1 MEYGQPQDNLVKE
14 LSLPLC
20 QSKGWMK
27 LLGILA
33 ILWGISMALSIVGI
47 VLAWLPIWMGV
58 TLYRVANAADLAL
71 ITGDREA
78 LARALAKLR
87 LFFTVMGVMALLILL
102 LMAAGMIIGLTGHVW
117 VGHMWIDH
125 PWHMPLGHRM

>member
-1 MEYGQPQDNLVKE
+1 MDTGQPQDTLVKE

-33 ILWGISMALSIVGI
+33 ILWGISMALSIVGLI
-47 VLAWLPIWMGV
+47 IAWLPIWMGV
-58 TLYRVANAADLAL
+58 TLYRAANAADLAL
-71 ITGDREA
+71 VTGDYQD

-87 LFFTVMGVMALLILL
+87 LFFTVMGVLALLSLL
-102 LMAAGMIIGLTGHVW
+102 LMAAGVILGLSSHMW
-117 VGHMWIDH
+117 VGHIWIGH
-125 PWHMPLGHRM
+125 TWPVPMGHRM

>member
-1 MEYGQPQDNLVKE
+1 MDTGQPQDTLVKE

-33 ILWGISMALSIVGI
+33 ILWGISMALSIVGLI
-47 VLAWLPIWMGV
+47 IAWLPIWMGV
-58 TLYRVANAADLAL
+58 TLYRAANAADLAL
-71 ITGDREA
+71 VTGDYQN

-87 LFFTVMGVMALLILL
+87 LFFTVMGVLALLSLL
-102 LMAAGMIIGLTGHVW
+102 LMAAGVILGLSSHMW
-117 VGHMWIDH
+117 VGHIWIGH
-125 PWHMPLGHRM
+125 TWPVPMGHRM

>member
-87 LFFTVMGVMALLILL
+87 LFFTVMGVLALLMLL

-117 VGHMWIDH
+117 VGHMWIER